1 MFTGLTHYKQKSRI
15 IGSQSRLRVSKP
27 HNNALHAF
35 CSIETIELPLRSSH
49 KKSVFEPRPA
59 PSRKHYGKAFIMR
72 KPCSCFSFFLPG
84 IKFHTTIEMLYYFKE
99 LFIMNN
105 FIFLGPPGAG
115 KGSLAVK
122 VAADYKIP
130 HISTGDIFR
139 ANIKAQ
145 TPLGVKVKAIIDSG
159 SLVSDELTFELV
171 KDRLA
176 QDDCKNGYILDGFP
190 RTIPQAEMLEG
201 LVSDVKVVNFE
212 IKDEIVIKRLSTRRV
227 CKACGANYNVLTLKP
242 KVEGICDKCGGEL
255 YQRDDDKQESILHRM
270 DVYREQTEPLINFYK
285 EKGKITDLDASIETD
300 ILLGKFKEIF
310 K

>member
-1 MFTGLTHYKQKSRI
+1 
-15 IGSQSRLRVSKP
+15 
-27 HNNALHAF
+27 
-35 CSIETIELPLRSSH
+35 
-49 KKSVFEPRPA
+49 
-59 PSRKHYGKAFIMR
+59 
-72 KPCSCFSFFLPG
+72 
-84 IKFHTTIEMLYYFKE
+84 
-99 LFIMNN
+99 MNN

-122 VAADYKIP
+122 VAEEYKIP

-171 KDRLA
+171 KDRLS

-201 LVSDVKVVNFE
+201 LVSDIKVVNFE
-212 IKDEIVIKRLSTRRV
+212 IQDEIVIKRLSTRRV
-227 CKACGANYNVLTLKP
+227 CKSCGANYNVLTLKP
-242 KVEGICDKCGGEL
+242 KVEGVCDKCGGEL

-285 EKGKITDLDASIETD
+285 EKGKITDLDAPIETD
-300 ILLGKFKEIF
+300 ILLTKFEEIF
-310 K
+310 KK

>member
-1 MFTGLTHYKQKSRI
+1 
-15 IGSQSRLRVSKP
+15 
-27 HNNALHAF
+27 
-35 CSIETIELPLRSSH
+35 
-49 KKSVFEPRPA
+49 
-59 PSRKHYGKAFIMR
+59 
-72 KPCSCFSFFLPG
+72 
-84 IKFHTTIEMLYYFKE
+84 
-99 LFIMNN
+99 MNN

-122 VAADYKIP
+122 VAEDYKIP

-212 IKDEIVIKRLSTRRV
+212 IQDEIVIRRLSTRRV
-227 CKACGANYNVLTLKP
+227 CKACGANFNVLTLPP
-242 KVEGICDKCGGEL
+242 KVEGVCDKCGGEL
-255 YQRDDDKQESILHRM
+255 YQRDDDKQESIMHRM

-285 EKGKITDLDASIETD
+285 GKGKITDLDASIETEV
-300 ILLGKFKEIF
+300 LLGKFKELF

>member
-1 MFTGLTHYKQKSRI
+1 
-15 IGSQSRLRVSKP
+15 
-27 HNNALHAF
+27 
-35 CSIETIELPLRSSH
+35 
-49 KKSVFEPRPA
+49 
-59 PSRKHYGKAFIMR
+59 
-72 KPCSCFSFFLPG
+72 
-84 IKFHTTIEMLYYFKE
+84 
-99 LFIMNN
+99 MNN

-122 VAADYKIP
+122 VAEDYKIP

-201 LVSDVKVVNFE
+201 LVDDVKVVNFE
-212 IKDEIVIKRLSTRRV
+212 TQDEIVIRRLSTRRV
-227 CKACGANYNVLTLKP
+227 CKACGANFNVLTLPP
-242 KVEGICDKCGGEL
+242 KVEGVCDKCGGEL
-255 YQRDDDKQESILHRM
+255 YQRDDDKQESIMHRM

-285 EKGKITDLDASIETD
+285 NKGKITDLDASIETEV
-300 ILLGKFKEIF
+300 LLGKFKEIF

>member
-1 MFTGLTHYKQKSRI
+1 
-15 IGSQSRLRVSKP
+15 
-27 HNNALHAF
+27 
-35 CSIETIELPLRSSH
+35 
-49 KKSVFEPRPA
+49 
-59 PSRKHYGKAFIMR
+59 
-72 KPCSCFSFFLPG
+72 
-84 IKFHTTIEMLYYFKE
+84 
-99 LFIMNN
+99 MNN
-105 FIFLGPPGAG
+105 FVFLGPPGAG

-122 VAADYKIP
+122 VAEDYKIP

-190 RTIPQAEMLEG
+190 RTIPQAEMLNG
-201 LVSDVKVVNFE
+201 LVADLKVVNFQ
-212 IKDEIVIKRLSTRRV
+212 ISDDIVIGRLSTRRV
-227 CKACGANYNVLTLKP
+227 CKACGANYNIKTLPP

-270 DVYREQTEPLINFYK
+270 DVYREQTEPLINYYK
-285 EKGKITDLDASIETD
+285 NKGKITDLDASIETD
-300 ILLGKFKEIF
+300 ILLGEFKKIF
-310 K
+310 

>member
-1 MFTGLTHYKQKSRI
+1 
-15 IGSQSRLRVSKP
+15 
-27 HNNALHAF
+27 
-35 CSIETIELPLRSSH
+35 
-49 KKSVFEPRPA
+49 
-59 PSRKHYGKAFIMR
+59 
-72 KPCSCFSFFLPG
+72 
-84 IKFHTTIEMLYYFKE
+84 
-99 LFIMNN
+99 MNN
-105 FIFLGPPGAG
+105 FVFLGPPGAG

-122 VAADYKIP
+122 VAEDYKIP

-190 RTIPQAEMLEG
+190 RTIPQAEMLDG
-201 LVSDVKVVNFE
+201 LVADLKVVNFQ
-212 IKDEIVIKRLSTRRV
+212 IKDEIVIGRLSTRRV
-227 CKACGANYNVLTLKP
+227 CKACGANYNIKTLPP

-270 DVYREQTEPLINFYK
+270 DVYREQTEPLINYYK
-285 EKGKITDLDASIETD
+285 NKGKITDLDASIETD
-300 ILLGKFKEIF
+300 ILLGEFKKIF
-310 K
+310 

>member
-1 MFTGLTHYKQKSRI
+1 
-15 IGSQSRLRVSKP
+15 
-27 HNNALHAF
+27 
-35 CSIETIELPLRSSH
+35 
-49 KKSVFEPRPA
+49 
-59 PSRKHYGKAFIMR
+59 
-72 KPCSCFSFFLPG
+72 
-84 IKFHTTIEMLYYFKE
+84 
-99 LFIMNN
+99 MNN

-122 VAADYKIP
+122 VAEDYKIP

-171 KDRLA
+171 KDRLSQA
-176 QDDCKNGYILDGFP
+176 DCKNGYILDGFP

-201 LVSDVKVVNFE
+201 LVSDIKVVNFE
-212 IKDEIVIKRLSTRRV
+212 IQDEIVIRRLSTRRV

-242 KVEGICDKCGGEL
+242 KVEGVCDKCGGEL

-270 DVYREQTEPLINFYK
+270 DVYREQTEPLINSYK
-285 EKGKITDLDASIETD
+285 EKGKITNLDASIETD
-300 ILLGKFKEIF
+300 ILLGEFKKIF
-310 K
+310 

>member
-1 MFTGLTHYKQKSRI
+1 
-15 IGSQSRLRVSKP
+15 
-27 HNNALHAF
+27 
-35 CSIETIELPLRSSH
+35 
-49 KKSVFEPRPA
+49 
-59 PSRKHYGKAFIMR
+59 
-72 KPCSCFSFFLPG
+72 
-84 IKFHTTIEMLYYFKE
+84 
-99 LFIMNN
+99 MNN

-122 VAADYKIP
+122 VAEDYKIP

-190 RTIPQAEMLEG
+190 RTIPQAEMLDKLGVE
-201 LVSDVKVVNFE
+201 VKVVNFC
-212 IKDEIVIKRLSTRRV
+212 IQDEIVIKRLSTRRV
-227 CKACGANYNVLTLKP
+227 CKACGANFNVLTLPP

-285 EKGKITDLDASIETD
+285 AKGTITDLDASIETD

>member
-1 MFTGLTHYKQKSRI
+1 
-15 IGSQSRLRVSKP
+15 
-27 HNNALHAF
+27 
-35 CSIETIELPLRSSH
+35 
-49 KKSVFEPRPA
+49 
-59 PSRKHYGKAFIMR
+59 
-72 KPCSCFSFFLPG
+72 
-84 IKFHTTIEMLYYFKE
+84 
-99 LFIMNN
+99 MNN

-122 VAADYKIP
+122 VAEDYKIP

-190 RTIPQAEMLEG
+190 RTIPQAEMLEK
-201 LVSDVKVVNFE
+201 LVDDVKVVNFE
-212 IKDEIVIKRLSTRRV
+212 IKDEIVIRRLSTRRV
-227 CKACGANYNVLTLKP
+227 CKACGANFNVLTLPP
-242 KVEGICDKCGGEL
+242 KVEGVCDKCGGEL

-285 EKGKITDLDASIETD
+285 NKGKITDLDASIETD
-300 ILLGKFKEIF
+300 ILLGEFKKIF

>member
-1 MFTGLTHYKQKSRI
+1 
-15 IGSQSRLRVSKP
+15 
-27 HNNALHAF
+27 
-35 CSIETIELPLRSSH
+35 
-49 KKSVFEPRPA
+49 
-59 PSRKHYGKAFIMR
+59 
-72 KPCSCFSFFLPG
+72 
-84 IKFHTTIEMLYYFKE
+84 
-99 LFIMNN
+99 MNN

-122 VAADYKIP
+122 VAEDYKIP

-201 LVSDVKVVNFE
+201 LVADVKVVNFE
-212 IKDEIVIKRLSTRRV
+212 IQDEIVIRRLSTRRV
-227 CKACGANYNVLTLKP
+227 CKACGANFNVLTLPP

-285 EKGKITDLDASIETD
+285 EKGKITNLDASIETD
-300 ILLGKFKEIF
+300 VLLGEFKKIF
-310 K
+310 